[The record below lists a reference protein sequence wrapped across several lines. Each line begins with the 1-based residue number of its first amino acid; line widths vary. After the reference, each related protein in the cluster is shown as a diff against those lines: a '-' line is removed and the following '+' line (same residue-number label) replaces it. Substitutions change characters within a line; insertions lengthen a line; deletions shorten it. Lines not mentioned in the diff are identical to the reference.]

1 MSDSNFNESNIIG
14 ESAPTPNHDVLQ
26 AERRQFASDRSSL
39 RQLGLTLDRLTTRSL
54 RKFAELITG
63 DPLLRQ
69 VLIYRTPENSYA
81 ALMARAG
88 HGAASH
94 PAVRP
99 HEQEALY
106 AAALV
111 ARIPDWIALHGV
123 RCRSGLLDL
132 PDLPDSP
139 DSPALSALL
148 RRCNYFFNSALMRL
162 HTSDPRSAPVVFSAL
177 GVTHP
182 SQVDHLHS
190 DRLAAIVRQA
200 WQEVW
205 PAAQLSSESNA
216 LFGSSTAPFTTL

>member
-14 ESAPTPNHDVLQ
+14 ESAPTPSHDVLQ
-26 AERRQFASDRSSL
+26 AERRQFASDRSSI
-39 RQLGLTLDRLTTRSL
+39 RQLGLTLDRLATRSL

-94 PAVRP
+94 LAVRP

-123 RCRSGLLDL
+123 RCRSGLLNLPESTDL
-132 PDLPDSP
+132 P
-139 DSPALSALL
+139 ALL
-148 RRCNYFFNSALMRL
+148 RRCDYFFNSALLRL
-162 HTSDPRSAPVVFSAL
+162 HTSDPRSAAVVFSAL

-182 SQVDHLHS
+182 SQVNHLHS

-205 PAAQLSSESNA
+205 PAAQLSAESNA

>member
-1 MSDSNFNESNIIG
+1 MSDSNFNESSMIG

-39 RQLGLTLDRLTTRSL
+39 RQLGLTLDRLATRSV
-54 RKFAELITG
+54 RKFVELITG

-69 VLIYRTPENSYA
+69 VLICRTPENSYA

-123 RCRSGLLDL
+123 RCRSGLPDS
-132 PDLPDSP
+132 PDLP

-148 RRCNYFFNSALMRL
+148 RRCDYFINSALLRL
-162 HTSDPRSAPVVFSAL
+162 HTSDPRSAAVVFSAL
-177 GVTHP
+177 SVTHP

-205 PAAQLSSESNA
+205 PAAQLSAESNA